1 MMTDII
7 YKEEGF
13 TIQGVVFDVY
23 KEMGSGF
30 LEAVYQECMEIE
42 FRSRGIPFETQKE
55 LTLFYKGKELKRSY
69 IPDFICFEKIIVELK
84 ALKETTNEHKAQVF
98 NYLKAANMRLG
109 LLVNFGHYPKATIE
123 RIII

>member
-1 MMTDII
+1 MTDII